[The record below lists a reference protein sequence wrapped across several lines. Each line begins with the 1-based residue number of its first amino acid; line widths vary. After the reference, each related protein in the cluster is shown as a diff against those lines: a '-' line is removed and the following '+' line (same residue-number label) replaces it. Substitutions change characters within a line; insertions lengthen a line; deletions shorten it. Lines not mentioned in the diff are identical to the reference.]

1 MKKIAYLLFG
11 AALLFSA
18 CEDKE
23 LDTVL
28 SLGNAPAFSAPAANT
43 AIVLTEATANDLF
56 PKFSWSA
63 AEFGFDAGVSYS
75 LELDKAG
82 NGFKEPLVV
91 GTTTALELNN
101 IVNSKINGLL
111 IGKSLPGGE
120 VANVEFRIAAK
131 INPDVPVVYSQPL
144 TLKITPYEAVIV
156 YPQLQVPGGYQGW
169 DPTNNNTVIFSVKG
183 DEKYEGYLYIKDDNA
198 EYKFTK
204 GPAWTLNWGDTGA
217 DGKLDPNGDNMK
229 TQTAGVY
236 KLNVNLNELT
246 HSGVRIEWG
255 LIGSATPNGWDS
267 DQNMTYDP
275 ATNKWTVTVALKVG
289 EIKFRANDDWGINL
303 GDDGADK
310 KAEYNGANIAVA
322 ADGNYTVELDLSQ
335 AVYRYKVTKN

>member
-1 MKKIAYLLFG
+1 MKKIALSLFA

-18 CEDKE
+18 CEDKT
-23 LDTVL
+23 LDPVL

-43 AIVLTEATANDLF
+43 AIVLTEATANELF

-63 AEFGFDAGVSYS
+63 AEYGFDAAVTYT

-82 NGFKEPLVV
+82 NGFKEPLAV
-91 GTTTALELNN
+91 GATTALEINN
-101 IVNSKINGLL
+101 VTKGKINSLL

-120 VANVEFRIAAK
+120 VADIEFRVAAK

-144 TLKITPYEAVIV
+144 TLKITPYEAVII
-156 YPQLQVPGGYQGW
+156 YPQLQVPGSYQGW
-169 DPTNNNTVIFSVKG
+169 DPTNNKTVIFAAKS
-183 DEKYEGYLYIKDDNA
+183 DEKYEGYVYIKDDNA

-204 GPAWTLNWGDTGA
+204 GPAWTTNWGDDGA
-217 DGKLDPNGDNMK
+217 DKKLEPNGANIK
-229 TQTAGVY
+229 SAAAGVY

-246 HSGVRIEWG
+246 HSGVRTDWG
-255 LIGSATPNGWDS
+255 LIGSATPDGWNS
-267 DQNMTYDP
+267 DQNMTYDV
-275 ATNKWTVTVALKVG
+275 ATNKWSITLSLKAG
-289 EIKFRANDDWGINL
+289 EIKFRANDDWAINL
-303 GDDGADK
+303 GDDGGDK

-322 ADGNYTVELDLSQ
+322 ADGNYTIELDLSQ